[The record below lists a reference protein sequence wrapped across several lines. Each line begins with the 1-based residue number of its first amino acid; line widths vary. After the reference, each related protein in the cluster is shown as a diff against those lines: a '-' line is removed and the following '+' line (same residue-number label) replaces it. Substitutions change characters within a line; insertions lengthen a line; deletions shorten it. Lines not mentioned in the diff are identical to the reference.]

1 MQLTQEQIIAIK
13 KQRGL
18 LDYSITQLAN
28 EINVDRHTLS
38 NIIKRGQRKVNKPTF
53 EKLNNWIIDQY
64 TTIK

>member
-1 MQLTQEQIIAIK
+1 MQLTQEQITAIK

-28 EINVDRHTLS
+28 EVNVDRHTLS
-38 NIIKRGQRKVNKPTF
+38 NIIKRNQRKVNKQTF

-64 TTIK
+64 TTTK